1 MRNQITD
8 MKRFPWMLVTL
19 LVALSAYSQSPPP
32 PPGLPARTLPGSPSP
47 ANIEQD
53 TVNYLIRVEWK
64 APNSDSKFLEVLS
77 TEGQFN
83 LSTVEKNPVKINGND
98 VPTTLKF
105 TGSIAP
111 LSADR
116 ARVKLFL
123 GRTVPYVTSTA
134 NNGTV
139 GGISSYQQMSVGLDS
154 TFIITFGKAVVVQND
169 ENGQISVLVK
179 RQD

>member
-1 MRNQITD
+1 
-8 MKRFPWMLVTL
+8 MKRFSWITVAVLLTL
-19 LVALSAYSQSPPP
+19 AAYSQSPNPP
-32 PPGLPARTLPGSPSP
+32 ALLPGPGQTGSAPS
-47 ANIEQD
+47 ANIERD

-64 APNSDSKFLEVLS
+64 APNSDSKYLEVLS

-111 LSADR
+111 LSGDR

-134 NNGTV
+134 NNGTP

-154 TFIITFGKAVVVQND
+154 SFIITFGKAVVVQND